1 MNSIS
6 TIVGF
11 TFKNRFRSKPFM
23 ITSVLLAIVL
33 TVLINLPYII
43 QLFVSEE
50 DASVAM
56 PETELSK
63 EIKQRLEEAGE
74 SGLQVVLLPDPDP
87 EAVKERIRD
96 GEFDGYLEIG
106 DVTEHGFPQMIYYSE
121 KDPDRDVISRLQNTL
136 EQMKTDRVVKEI
148 GLSQEELARLNA
160 PVVLEQQ
167 RIADGGTNG
176 ETGEPE
182 SPGEKVV
189 AYVLVYVLLI
199 MIFMVV
205 TMYGNMIAMEI
216 TAEKSSRV
224 MEILIS
230 SVSPLKQMFGKI
242 LGMFLLALT
251 QISAYMIIIAANL
264 LLPHNREILKKLD
277 LSLADVD
284 LSLLAYFVLFYLLGY
299 LLYSTVF
306 AAIGSLVSRTED
318 LGQALTPM
326 TFLTLAGFYIGL
338 FGINMPDSMFVKVSS
353 FIPFFT
359 PFIMFLRVG
368 LSDPAWWEIALSVL
382 LLAVS
387 ILAMGWLAA
396 KIYRTGVL
404 LYGKRPG
411 IRELRKAM
419 KAYKV

>member
-1 MNSIS
+1 M
-6 TIVGF
+6 
-11 TFKNRFRSKPFM
+11 
-23 ITSVLLAIVL
+23 
-33 TVLINLPYII
+33 
-43 QLFVSEE
+43 
-50 DASVAM
+50 
-56 PETELSK
+56 
-63 EIKQRLEEAGE
+63 
-74 SGLQVVLLPDPDP
+74 
-87 EAVKERIRD
+87 
-96 GEFDGYLEIG
+96 
-106 DVTEHGFPQMIYYSE
+106 
-121 KDPDRDVISRLQNTL
+121 
-136 EQMKTDRVVKEI
+136 
-148 GLSQEELARLNA
+148 
-160 PVVLEQQ
+160 
-167 RIADGGTNG
+167 
-176 ETGEPE
+176 
-182 SPGEKVV
+182 